1 MTVGRH
7 INVGK
12 LSGVGVGP
20 GDPELLTLK
29 ALRLIQEADVIAY
42 PAAKAGNGVA
52 LAAARPHVRGDQ
64 QLLPMVYPI
73 TASPDADLPS
83 YPQVMSA
90 FYDESAE
97 QLAALLDA
105 GKNVCVLCE
114 GDPFF
119 YGSFIYWHA
128 RLKDRYDITVTPGV
142 SSVMAGPAALGIPL
156 VLRRD
161 TVTIIPGTLPA
172 EELTRR
178 LAAADAA
185 VVMKLGRTFSKVR
198 AALDAA
204 GVLERAW
211 YVERASQGAERTLR
225 AADVD
230 PASVPYFS
238 IIVLPGLEKP

>member
-1 MTVGRH
+1 MSA
-7 INVGK
+7 GK

-29 ALRLIQEADVIAY
+29 ALRLIREADVVAY

-52 LAAARPHVRGDQ
+52 LTAARPHLREGQ
-64 QLLPMVYPI
+64 HLLPLVYPV
-73 TASPDADLPS
+73 TASPEADLPS
-83 YPQVMSA
+83 YPEVMRG
-90 FYDESAE
+90 FYDASAE
-97 QLAALLDA
+97 ELAGHLDA
-105 GKNVCVLCE
+105 GRNVCLLCE

-128 RLKDRYDITVTPGV
+128 RLKDRYEVTVTPGV
-142 SSVMAGPAALGIPL
+142 SSVMAGPAALGVPL

-161 TVTIIPGTLPA
+161 TVTVIPGTLPQD
-172 EELTRR
+172 ELTRR
-178 LAAADAA
+178 LADADAA
-185 VVMKLGRTFSKVR
+185 VVMKLGRTFAKVR
-198 AALDAA
+198 AALEEA

-211 YVERASQGAERTLR
+211 YVERASQQAERTLR

-238 IIVLPGLEKP
+238 IIVLPGREVP

>member
-1 MTVGRH
+1 MTPGR
-7 INVGK
+7 

-42 PAAKAGNGVA
+42 PMAKRGDGVA
-52 LAAARPHVRGDQ
+52 LSAAKPHIRADQ
-64 QLLPMVYPI
+64 QLLPLVYPV
-73 TASPDADLPS
+73 TASPEADLPS
-83 YPQVMSA
+83 YPQVMRD

-105 GKNVCVLCE
+105 GRNVCVLCE

-128 RLKDRYDITVTPGV
+128 RLKDRYETIVTPGV
-142 SSVMAGPAALGIPL
+142 SSVMAGPVALDRPL
-156 VLRRD
+156 CMRRE
-161 TVTIIPGTLPA
+161 TVTVIPGTLPA

-178 LAAADAA
+178 LAAADSA
-185 VVMKLGRTFSKVR
+185 VVMKLGRTFAKVR
-198 AALDAA
+198 ASLVEA
-204 GVLERAW
+204 GVLERAY
-211 YVERASQGAERTLR
+211 YVERASQTAERTMP
-225 AADVD
+225 AAEVD

-238 IIVLPGLEKP
+238 IVVVPSREIP

>member
-1 MTVGRH
+1 MTRPGR
-7 INVGK
+7 

-29 ALRLIQEADVIAY
+29 ALRLIQQAQVIAY

-52 LAAARPHVRGDQ
+52 LAAARPHLRPDQ
-64 QLLPMVYPI
+64 ELLPLVYPV
-73 TASPDADLPS
+73 TASPEADLPS
-83 YPQVMSA
+83 YPQVMRA
-90 FYDESAE
+90 FYDSSAE
-97 QLAALLDA
+97 DIASRLDR
-105 GKNVCVLCE
+105 GLDVCVLCE

-119 YGSFIYWHA
+119 YGSFIYWHH
-128 RLKDRYDITVTPGV
+128 RLKDRYETTVTPGV
-142 SSVMAGPAALGIPL
+142 SSVMAAPVALGRPL

-161 TVTIIPGTLPA
+161 TVTVIPGTLPA

-185 VVMKLGRTFSKVR
+185 VVMKLGRTFAKVR

-204 GVLERAW
+204 GVLERAF
-211 YVERASQGAERTLR
+211 YVERASQERERVLPAAE
-225 AADVD
+225 VD

-238 IIVLPGLEKP
+238 IIVLPGLETP